1 MVIHFQPRA
10 WALWNWH
17 LKEKHLPTPP
27 GSFSVFKKYKGDRP
41 SQSVRWECVCQLGM
55 SLDFGAYWESC
66 GGRCWEGEWYH
77 LPQFQQ
83 RPSNGEGS
91 GSADQLVHPLTLR

>member
-27 GSFSVFKKYKGDRP
+27 CSFSVFKKYKRDRP
-41 SQSVRWECVCQLGM
+41 SQSVRQEREFVSWECLWTLALIGRVV
-55 SLDFGAYWESC
+55 
-66 GGRCWEGEWYH
+66 GGVAGKANGITC
-77 LPQFQQ
+77 
-83 RPSNGEGS
+83 PSFN
-91 GSADQLVHPLTLR
+91 SAHQIGKARARQTSWSTP